1 MQKSI
6 DNDSENNFDAVQT
19 LREQNQQLKSKMAR
33 LNLALD
39 KAMTENKPIQNKAPS
54 TQRSDSQSKLEMLVH
69 Q

>member
-1 MQKSI
+1 MQKSY

>member
-1 MQKSI
+1 MQKSY

-39 KAMTENKPIQNKAPS
+39 KAMTENKPIPNKAPS